1 MNHERLRKLARI
13 DEAEGFSRD
22 TRTAVQILLKL
33 FEVKFKKSQKERR
46 ALPIGEADGWVDAR
60 KALNQI
66 AIKEFQ
72 VKGFK

>member
-13 DEAEGFSRD
+13 DEVDAISFDSRA
-22 TRTAVQILLKL
+22 AVQTLLKL

-60 KALNQI
+60 KVLNQI